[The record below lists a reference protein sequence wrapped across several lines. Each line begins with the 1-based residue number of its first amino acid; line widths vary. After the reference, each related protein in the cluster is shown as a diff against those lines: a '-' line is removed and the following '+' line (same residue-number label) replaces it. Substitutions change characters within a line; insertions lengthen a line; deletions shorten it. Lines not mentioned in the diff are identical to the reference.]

1 MTPTQDPAEDLFQ
14 TATVRTAW
22 AALCFAAQY
31 DHPDMYTA
39 HTFCTFINVTEHCL
53 LPIIV
58 FKLPQQMSVLIL
70 TSCSL
75 CCQAHWHQ
83 S

>member
-53 LPIIV
+53 LPIV

-70 TSCSL
+70 TSRSL